1 MKGTHKINIEELYK
15 QGFWINPAYGGLFI
29 EDTQTGT
36 TFYFNQE
43 TGNVTKSHKPT
54 NRRLNPRQLPRRHHR
69 ITPLFY
75 QTHRYQGSLLLSVSG
90 PKLDQVYG
98 VYVCSGMT

>member
-1 MKGTHKINIEELYK
+1 MKGTHKINIEELHK

-43 TGNVTKSHKPT
+43 TGTVTSLT
-54 NRRLNPRQLPRRHHR
+54 SQQTEALTLNNYLED
-69 ITPLFY
+69 T
-75 QTHRYQGSLLLSVSG
+75 TE
-90 PKLDQVYG
+90 
-98 VYVCSGMT
+98 